1 MTDIGPPGP
10 QLWEEPDDSPDGYED
25 YPPPPPPPPPP
36 AAPTRSRPD
45 MWTVVLGVFGGALL
59 GTGVTLAILGFTGV
73 FEEPPV
79 PTNPPPPI
87 LTVPPPTTA
96 PTVIADIG
104 NATEVALRAIPSI
117 IAVETISALGEG
129 GGSGVVYSDDGYI
142 ITNHHV
148 VSEADELAIVFSDGG
163 RWVPEII
170 GMDDL
175 TDIAVLRVNRPDL
188 TPIEVGS
195 SGLLV
200 IGERAVAVGNP
211 LALEGGPSV
220 TYGIVSALNRS
231 LEVESGETLFGLIQT
246 DAPITRGSSGG
257 ALLDSAARLVG
268 ITTAIAVSDVGAEGL
283 GFAIPIDTALDV
295 ANDLIEDGVV
305 SHAQLGIQGETAF
318 AESDGAEYPVGVLVT
333 SVTPDSAYDLGG
345 GFTND
350 VITALDEVPV
360 TSMDTLLT
368 ELRTRR
374 AGELVTMAVTRADAD
389 VELAVTLEGRP

>member
-10 QLWEEPDDSPDGYED
+10 QLWEEPEEGPDGYED
-25 YPPPPPPPPPP
+25 FPPPS
-36 AAPTRSRPD
+36 AAPIRARPD
-45 MWTVVLGVFGGALL
+45 PWTVVLGVLGGALL

-79 PTNPPPPI
+79 PTNPPPPS
-87 LTVPPPTTA
+87 LTVPPPTSA
-96 PTVIADIG
+96 PTVVADIG
-104 NATEVALRAIPSI
+104 NATEVAMRAIPSI
-117 IAVETISALGEG
+117 IAVETSSAFGEG
-129 GGSGVVYSDDGYI
+129 GGSGVVYSGDGYI

-175 TDIAVLRVNRPDL
+175 TDIAVLRVTRPDL

-195 SGLLV
+195 SGSLI

-231 LEVESGETLFGLIQT
+231 LQVESGETLFGLIQT

-305 SHAQLGIQGETAF
+305 SHAQLGIQGETAL
-318 AESDGAEYPVGVLVT
+318 AEADGAEYPVGVRVT
-333 SVTPDSAYDLGG
+333 NVTPDSAYDLGG
-345 GFTND
+345 GQTND
-350 VITALDEVPV
+350 VITTLDEVSI

-374 AGELVTMAVTRADAD
+374 AGETVSMAVTRADAD
-389 VELAVTLEGRP
+389 TELTVTLDGRP

>member
-1 MTDIGPPGP
+1 MTETGPPGR
-10 QLWEEPDDSPDGYED
+10 QLWEEPDESHDAYDD
-25 YPPPPPPPPPP
+25 FPPPPPV
-36 AAPTRSRPD
+36 APTRARPD
-45 MWTVVLGVFGGALL
+45 MWTVVLGVVGGALL

-79 PTNPPPPI
+79 PTNPPPPS
-87 LTVPPPTTA
+87 LTLPPPTTA
-96 PTVIADIG
+96 PAVIADTG
-104 NATEVALRAIPSI
+104 NATEVAMRAIPSI
-117 IAVETISALGEG
+117 IAVETSGALGEG
-129 GGSGVVYSDDGYI
+129 GGSGVVYSADGYV

-148 VSEADELAIVFSDGG
+148 VSDADELAIVFSDGG
-163 RWVPEII
+163 RWVPEVI
-170 GMDDL
+170 GLDDL

-195 SGLLV
+195 SSSLI

-231 LEVESGETLFGLIQT
+231 LQVESGETLYGLIQT

-268 ITTAIAVSDVGAEGL
+268 ITTAIAISDVGAEGL
-283 GFAIPIDTALDV
+283 GFAIPVDTALAV

-305 SHAQLGIQGETAF
+305 SHAQLGIQGETAL
-318 AESDGAEYPVGVLVT
+318 AEADGAEYPVGVRVT
-333 SVTPDSAYDLGG
+333 SVTSDSAYDNGG
-345 GFTND
+345 GQTND
-350 VITALDEVPV
+350 VITALDDVSV
-360 TSMDTLLT
+360 TSMETLLT

-374 AGELVTMAVTRADAD
+374 AGEVVEMAVTRADAGT
-389 VELAVTLEGRP
+389 ELTVTLDGRP

>member
-1 MTDIGPPGP
+1 MTDTGPPGP
-10 QLWEEPDDSPDGYED
+10 QLWEEPEESHDGYEGFPPS
-25 YPPPPPPPPPP
+25 PPPVT
-36 AAPTRSRPD
+36 PTRARPD
-45 MWTVVLGVFGGALL
+45 MWTVVLGVVGGALL

-73 FEEPPV
+73 FEEPPA
-79 PTNPPPPI
+79 PTNPPPPS
-87 LTVPPPTTA
+87 LTLPPPTSA
-96 PTVIADIG
+96 PAVIADTG
-104 NATEVALRAIPSI
+104 NATEVAMRAIPSI
-117 IAVETISALGEG
+117 IAVETTSALGDG
-129 GGSGVVYSDDGYI
+129 GGSGVVYSADGYI

-148 VSEADELAIVFSDGG
+148 VTEADKLAIVFSDGG
-163 RWVPEII
+163 RWVPEVI
-170 GMDDL
+170 GLDDL
-175 TDIAVLRVNRPDL
+175 TDIAVLRVDRPDL

-195 SGLLV
+195 SSSLI

-231 LEVESGETLFGLIQT
+231 LQVESGETLFGLIQT

-305 SHAQLGIQGETAF
+305 SHAQLGIQGETAL
-318 AESDGAEYPVGVLVT
+318 AAADGAEYPVGVRVT
-333 SVTPDSAYDLGG
+333 NVTADSAYDLGG
-345 GFTND
+345 GQTND
-350 VITALDEVPV
+350 VITALDDVPV
-360 TSMDTLLT
+360 ISMETLLT

-374 AGELVTMAVTRADAD
+374 AGETVGMAVTRADAD
-389 VELAVTLEGRP
+389 TELIVTLDGRP

>member
-1 MTDIGPPGP
+1 MTDIGPHGP
-10 QLWEEPDDSPDGYED
+10 QVWEEPEESPDDYEEF
-25 YPPPPPPPPPP
+25 PPPPP
-36 AAPTRSRPD
+36 APTRSRPD
-45 MWTVVLGVFGGALL
+45 AWTVVLGVLGGALL

-73 FEEPPV
+73 FEEPPT
-79 PTNPPPPI
+79 PTNPPPPS

-96 PTVIADIG
+96 PAVIADTG

-117 IAVETISALGEG
+117 IAVETSSTFGEG
-129 GGSGVVYSDDGYI
+129 GGSGVVYSADGYI

-148 VSEADELAIVFSDGG
+148 VSEADDLAIVFSDGG
-163 RWVPEII
+163 RWVPEVI
-170 GMDDL
+170 GSDDL
-175 TDIAVLRVNRPDL
+175 TDIAVLRVARPDL

-195 SGLLV
+195 SGSLI

-231 LEVESGETLFGLIQT
+231 LQVESGETLYGLIQT

-305 SHAQLGIQGETAF
+305 SHAQLGIQGETAL
-318 AESDGAEYPVGVLVT
+318 AEADGAEYPVGVRVT
-333 SVTPDSAYDLGG
+333 NVTADLAYDLGG
-345 GFTND
+345 GQIND
-350 VITALDEVPV
+350 VITSLDEIPI

-374 AGELVTMAVTRADAD
+374 AGESVIMAVTRADAD
-389 VELAVTLEGRP
+389 TELTVTLGGRP

>member
-10 QLWEEPDDSPDGYED
+10 QLWEEPEEIPDGYED
-25 YPPPPPPPPPP
+25 YPPPPPPPPT
-36 AAPTRSRPD
+36 AAPTRARPD

-96 PTVIADIG
+96 PAVIADTG

-117 IAVETISALGEG
+117 IAVETTSALGEG

-175 TDIAVLRVNRPDL
+175 TDIAVLRVTRPDL

-318 AESDGAEYPVGVLVT
+318 AEADGAEYPVGVLVT
-333 SVTPDSAYDLGG
+333 SVTSDSAYDVGG
-345 GFTND
+345 GLIND
-350 VITALDEVPV
+350 VITALDEVPI

-389 VELAVTLEGRP
+389 VELAVTLDGRP